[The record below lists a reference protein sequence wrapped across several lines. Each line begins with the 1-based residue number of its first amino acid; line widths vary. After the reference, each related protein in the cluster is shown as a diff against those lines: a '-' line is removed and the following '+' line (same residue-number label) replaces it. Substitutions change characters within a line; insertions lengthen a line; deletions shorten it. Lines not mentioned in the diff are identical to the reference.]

1 MNKKFHIRKGDTV
14 EVIAGEDKGQ
24 KGQVLE
30 LLPKKDRAIVEG
42 VNVVKRHQK
51 PSASNPDGGIR
62 ETEASIH
69 VSNLMLIEPKTNEA
83 TRIGRKRDDNGKL
96 VRFSKK
102 TQEIIK

>member
-1 MNKKFHIRKGDTV
+1 MKKFHIRKGDTV
-14 EVIAGEDKGQ
+14 QVTAGEDKGE
-24 KGQVLE
+24 KGKVLE
-30 LLPKKDRAIVEG
+30 VLPKKDRAIVEG

-69 VSNLMLIEPKTNEA
+69 LSNLMLIDPKTNEP
-83 TRIGRKRDDNGKL
+83 TRVGRKLDENGKL

>member
-1 MNKKFHIRKGDTV
+1 MKKFHIRKGDTV
-14 EVIAGEDKGQ
+14 QVTAGEDKGE
-24 KGQVLE
+24 KGKVLE
-30 LLPKKDRAIVEG
+30 VLPKKDRAIVEG

-69 VSNLMLIEPKTNEA
+69 LSNLMLIDPKTNEP
-83 TRIGRKRDDNGKL
+83 TRVGRKQDENGKL

>member
-1 MNKKFHIRKGDTV
+1 MRKFHIRKGDTV
-14 EVIAGEDKGQ
+14 LVTAGEDKGE
-24 KGQVLE
+24 KGKVLE
-30 LLPKKDRAIVEG
+30 VLPKKDRAIVEG

-69 VSNLMLIEPKTNEA
+69 LSNLMLIDPKTNEP
-83 TRIGRKRDDNGKL
+83 TRVGRKLDENGKL

>member
-1 MNKKFHIRKGDTV
+1 MRKFHIRKGDTV
-14 EVIAGEDKGQ
+14 LVTAGEDKGE
-24 KGQVLE
+24 KGKVLE
-30 LLPKKDRAIVEG
+30 ILPKKDRAIVEG

-69 VSNLMLIEPKTNEA
+69 LSNLMLIDPKTNEP
-83 TRIGRKRDDNGKL
+83 TRVGRKLDENGKL